1 MKTVVLPARYNFLY
15 FIKPRLRSAPP
26 GALPALAAPALL
38 PPARSALPPPT
49 RAHMW
54 IGPKG
59 HEPSTDLRGHG
70 QDDASGGGSAGT
82 GMKGAPFPAAGP

>member
-1 MKTVVLPARYNFLY
+1 MAEGVHAVP
-15 FIKPRLRSAPP
+15 S
-26 GALPALAAPALL
+26 
-38 PPARSALPPPT
+38 ARSGLPPPT

-59 HEPSTDLRGHG
+59 HESSTDLRGHG

-82 GMKGAPFPAAGP
+82 GMEGAPFPTAGP